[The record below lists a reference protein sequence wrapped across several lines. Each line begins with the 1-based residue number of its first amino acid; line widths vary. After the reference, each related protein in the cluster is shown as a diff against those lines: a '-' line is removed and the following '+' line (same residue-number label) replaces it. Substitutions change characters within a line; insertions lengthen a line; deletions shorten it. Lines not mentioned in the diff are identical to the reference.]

1 LDYAWDEFTTVTR
14 LARGVEGAEEYRKA
28 LQSLTKESNERLFQ
42 HVTEC
47 LDGFEQGDR
56 SKLAVGPARAY
67 CEAGGKQ
74 LLALRNSFIARN
86 VQLLVDVVSADCKSG
101 PVLMP
106 QTH

>member
-14 LARGVEGAEEYRKA
+14 LARGLEGAEEYRTE

-42 HVTEC
+42 HVEEC

-67 CEAGGKQ
+67 CEAGSKR
-74 LLALRNSFIARN
+74 LLAFRNSFIARN
-86 VQLLVDVVSADCKSG
+86 VQLLVDAVSDDCKSG

-106 QTH
+106 QMH